1 MIPVKIIILY
11 KKAATA
17 FLLVML
23 AFVIIFKLMASPP
36 VLPILNQQDRLLPIY
51 RVGCDKK
58 RLSFSFDAAWGSE
71 KTPLIL
77 DILDRYNLKTTFFL
91 VGFWIEDYPEM
102 AKEIVKRG
110 HEIGNHSSTHPR
122 MSRLSEQ
129 EIWKELE
136 HTHKIIKDYTG
147 FEAELFRPPFGDYN
161 NRLIE
166 TCEKFGYKVIQWD
179 VDSLDWKD
187 LSASA
192 IADRVLKR
200 VKKGSIVL
208 FHNNGKNTPQA
219 LISIIENL
227 QTQGY
232 EIVPVSQLIIKHNY
246 YIDNNGEQKPL
257 PLEETD

>member
-1 MIPVKIIILY
+1 MITVRIIILY
-11 KKAATA
+11 KKAAAA
-17 FLLVML
+17 FLLVVL
-23 AFVIIFKLMASPP
+23 SFVIIFRLMASPP
-36 VLPILNQQDRLLPIY
+36 ILPIFSQQDRLLPIY
-51 RVGCDKK
+51 RVACDKK
-58 RLSFSFDAAWGSE
+58 RLSFTFDAAWGADQ
-71 KTPLIL
+71 TPLIL
-77 DILDRYNLKTTFFL
+77 NILDRYNIKTTFFL

-110 HEIGNHSSTHPR
+110 HEIGNHSSTHPH
-122 MSRLSEQ
+122 MSWLSEQ

-136 HTHKIIKDYTG
+136 HTHKTIKDYTG

-166 TCEKFGYKVIQWD
+166 TCEKFGYKVVQWD
-179 VDSLDWKD
+179 VDSLDWKN

-192 IADRVLKR
+192 IADRVLKK
-200 VKKGSIVL
+200 VQKGSIVL

-227 QTQGY
+227 QSRGY

-257 PLEETD
+257 PVQETD